1 MQLHRFRNLKIRYA
15 RIEDEDIPKS
25 KVVFDV
31 RGSAGREIDKKEKI

>member
-15 RIEDEDIPKS
+15 RIEDEYLGS
-25 KVVFDV
+25 KGSFDV